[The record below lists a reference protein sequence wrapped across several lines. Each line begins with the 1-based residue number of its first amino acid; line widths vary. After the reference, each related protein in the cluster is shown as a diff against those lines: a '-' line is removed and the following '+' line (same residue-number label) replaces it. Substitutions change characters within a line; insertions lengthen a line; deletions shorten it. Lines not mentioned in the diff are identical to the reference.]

1 VTVSEARVFFH
12 DTLAPADLI
21 KPVEIGIG
29 TSRYPIHDIQ
39 MFHCDFDLEI
49 YVMHADWDPELVG
62 WNARKFRQQLK
73 TLRGLAV
80 LAVWVS
86 GVHGLSR
93 DIFQIRRDPTTANWI
108 LVPAPTER
116 GRPR

>member
-12 DTLAPADLI
+12 ETLAPADLI
-21 KPVEIGIG
+21 KPVQAGIG
-29 TSRYPIHDIQ
+29 TARYDIHDIQ
-39 MFHCDFDLEI
+39 MYHCDFDLEV
-49 YVMHADWDPELVG
+49 YCMHAHWETEMTAMT
-62 WNARKFRQQLK
+62 ARQFRFQLRS
-73 TLRGLAV
+73 LRGLAI
-80 LAVWVS
+80 LAVWVG